1 MTQHPPSSR
10 ARSARTYSVRE
21 VAEILGVSKSTA
33 YECVR
38 SGQLPAVKL
47 RSRILVPIEAVE
59 AFLAQAGPL
68 EFQNASVSIALR
80 LPTSVLPS

>member
-1 MTQHPPSSR
+1 MAESSTPGR
-10 ARSARTYSVRE
+10 GPSARTYSVRE

-38 SGQLPAVKL
+38 TGQLPAVKL
-47 RSRILVPIEAVE
+47 RSRILVPVEAVE

-68 EFQNASVSIALR
+68 EF
-80 LPTSVLPS
+80 